1 MPFIEKWRREII
13 EKFGLDG
20 LAVIQPGDRCYVH
33 YKNMVDRWHEKP
45 SWTTAHAIFKE
56 WALHTEHETNPDE
69 LIASRLAW
77 EVFFQIHVMPYEIK
91 KRSENGDI
99 L

>member
-1 MPFIEKWRREII
+1 MPFIEKWRRETI

-20 LAVIQPGDRCYVH
+20 LSVIQPGDRCYVH
-33 YKNMVDRWHEKP
+33 YKNMVDRWNEKP
-45 SWTTAHAIFKE
+45 SWTTAHMIFKE
-56 WALHTEHETNPDE
+56 WMHLIDETKEDE
-69 LIASRLAW
+69 AIAGWLAW